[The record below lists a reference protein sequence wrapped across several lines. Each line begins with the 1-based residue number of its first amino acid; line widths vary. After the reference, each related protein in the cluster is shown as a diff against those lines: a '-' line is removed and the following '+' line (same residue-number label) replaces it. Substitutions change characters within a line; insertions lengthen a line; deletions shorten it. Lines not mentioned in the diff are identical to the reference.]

1 MADQATNRIG
11 VRARPGRDA
20 QATLLLRE
28 GAFAI
33 PSLSGVAET
42 RMLGSLEAYVHTVLA
57 RPQPAGAR
65 LGGVFGEVRRC
76 GQQLYALRF
85 CLNELLPLLRS
96 SGTASGRG
104 AYSPTPLSSTTF
116 RGLEKQAAKLLR
128 LLNRPSPPLESTEE
142 LAALLGTPC
151 AVVGKEV
158 IPLAPAVCASPGTSF
173 VHVAGER
180 YIPRVEGA
188 RPLRN
193 LIGEL
198 RQEQRRRAQQQLK
211 DQPELNQLAT
221 EFLAELKRILDRCGP
236 RNCGPYEIF
245 HRDADHQLQHCRG
258 QWILVRG
265 PVARRTEKGDIFVG
279 LPLVGRTR
287 PEWIAVP
294 PRTRV
299 AAGGFWGARGGA
311 LRGGICM
318 GGSAQYAR
326 LCSNEFSDAEAV
338 VEWLDA
344 GVILATGRSDYHRT
358 LRALEKNDD
367 PTNALGV
374 LERLMGA
381 R

>member
-1 MADQATNRIG
+1 
-11 VRARPGRDA
+11 
-20 QATLLLRE
+20 LRE
-28 GAFAI
+28 GVFAI
-33 PSLSGVAET
+33 PTLSGVAET

-65 LGGVFGEVRRC
+65 LGGVYGEVRRC

-104 AYSPTPLSSTTF
+104 ANSPTPLSSTTF

-128 LLNRPSPPLESTEE
+128 LLNRPPPPLESTEE

-158 IPLAPAVCASPGTSF
+158 IPLAPAVCTSPGTSF
-173 VHVAGER
+173 VYVAGER
-180 YIPRVEGA
+180 YI
-188 RPLRN
+188 
-193 LIGEL
+193 
-198 RQEQRRRAQQQLK
+198 QLK

-287 PEWIAVP
+287 HEWIAVP
-294 PRTRV
+294 PRTSV

-311 LRGGICM
+311 LRGGLCM

-326 LCSNEFSDAEAV
+326 LCCNEFSDAEAV